1 MTCDKLVKE
10 ALAGIDF
17 RYKMD
22 DIINELPDNQKFSS
36 TQLEGFLKKR
46 GVSPKEIQANSIFTE
61 VPPNEVYTAKEW
73 RRVNEARG
81 KQHLTQRD
89 LGQNYGKIALNK
101 GSRGSDY
108 KETGDIIQQQLQE
121 DVPTPHYQNKLKLV
135 ENAPFTSEYLLGHR
149 RTHLDTINGKP
160 TTVFNEFQ
168 SDWAQAQRAG
178 RGIFKSNLTGD
189 EVSPDIIAD
198 FPMSPT
204 KYQQYQI
211 VRTIDEAI
219 KNGTNRIAIPIERRG
234 ELMGTKGVTKFYDSL
249 NKKLLPDIRKKLEK
263 QGLRIRLNK
272 EKYPSL
278 MKYSS
283 EEFFFKGEADFE
295 RAGLSLN
302 TVLEEFTKVSGVINS
317 MEDNIK
323 FYDYLAERFPDIMKK
338 YELEPQRL
346 HIIEIEEIPNKPVRW
361 DIYSVL
367 GSLGLSEVADKLKE
381 EEN

>member
-61 VPPNEVYTAKEW
+61 VPPNKAYTAESW
-73 RRVNEARG
+73 RRFNEARG

-89 LGQNYGKIALNK
+89 LGQNHEKITLDK
-101 GSRGSDY
+101 GSRGTDY
-108 KETGDIIQQQLQE
+108 KEIGDIIQQQLE
-121 DVPTPHYQNKLKLV
+121 NNVPAPHYSDKLKPL
-135 ENAPFTSEYLLGHR
+135 EGSTRSEYLMGHR
-149 RTHLDTINGKP
+149 RIHLDTINGKA
-160 TTVFNEFQ
+160 TTVLNEFQ

-178 RGIFKSNLTGD
+178 RGIFKSNLVGD
-189 EVSPDIIAD
+189 EVNPEVIAD

-219 KNGTNRIAIPIERRG
+219 KSGTNRIAIPIERG

-263 QGLRIRLNK
+263 QGLRIKVDK
-272 EKYPSL
+272 EKYHSSV
-278 MKYSS
+278 KYDT
-283 EEFFFKGEADFE
+283 EEFYTSGDADLQ
-295 RAGLSLN
+295 RIGTNLD
-302 TVLEEFTKVSGVINS
+302 TVLDEFMEVSGITNPT
-317 MEDNIK
+317 EDSIE
-323 FYDYLAERFPDIMKK
+323 FYEYMAERFPDIMKK
-338 YELEPQRL
+338 YKATPQNL